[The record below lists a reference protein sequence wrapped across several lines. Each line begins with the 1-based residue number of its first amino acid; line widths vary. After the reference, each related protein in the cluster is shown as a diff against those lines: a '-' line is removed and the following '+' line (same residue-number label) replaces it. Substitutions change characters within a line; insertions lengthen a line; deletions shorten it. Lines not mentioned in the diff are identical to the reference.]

1 VAGASSVPSGDR
13 CTSSAPLCPPHV
25 SREPTLLPT
34 YDRRELAAIFSGG
47 VVGAIVRAGLA
58 QAFPDDP
65 RSWPWAIFAVN
76 VIGAFMLGYF
86 ITRLQER
93 LPTSAYKRPFLGT
106 GLCGALTTFSTVQFE
121 LYKMTQVHD
130 WALAIGYASAT
141 VVSSFAAVAGATA
154 MVRRVRIVL

>member
-1 VAGASSVPSGDR
+1 VPPF
-13 CTSSAPLCPPHV
+13 PLRV

-47 VVGAIVRAGLA
+47 VVGGLLRTGLA
-58 QAFPDDP
+58 QAFPDSP

-76 VIGAFMLGYF
+76 VVGTFMLGYF

-93 LPTSAYKRPFLGT
+93 LPTSAYRRPFLGT
-106 GLCGALTTFSTVQFE
+106 GLCGALTTFSTVQLE
-121 LYKMTQVHD
+121 LYKMTQVHA
-130 WALAIGYASAT
+130 WGLAIGYAVAT
-141 VVSSFAAVAGATA
+141 VVSSFAAIAGATA